1 MATVKGEGGLFPET
15 VHLLVV
21 VLPLARFTAY
31 FLHVNIAKC
40 NNRIQTIE
48 NNREINHENGVHL
61 PLEMCYI
68 KTRVKD
74 WEAVL

>member
-15 VHLLVV
+15 VHFIVV
-21 VLPLARFTAY
+21 VLPLARLTAY

-40 NNRIQTIE
+40 NNRIQTVE
-48 NNREINHENGVHL
+48 NNREINHENGAHL
-61 PLEMCYI
+61 PLKCAI
-68 KTRVKD
+68 LKLRVKD

>member
-1 MATVKGEGGLFPET
+1 MAK
-15 VHLLVV
+15 H
-21 VLPLARFTAY
+21 
-31 FLHVNIAKC
+31 

-61 PLEMCYI
+61 PPEMCYI
-68 KTRVKD
+68 RTRVKD